1 MYNGS
6 PLERTYA
13 MNVYSVSQ
21 TTMTGLVNATLRTRV
36 NAWLAEWVP
45 DDCAEFP
52 TLEVAV
58 PLTEP
63 APSTVGPESE
73 STALPSD
80 IMWEDADG
88 GGANGAPNNNQNNSH
103 NNNNSQ
109 HPSNRHRQYSVPPA
123 TATPDFRHFRQN
135 PATEDLHAWSIYRQ
149 NLNSDFTDSALGTT
163 EKSQRP
169 FGNFQLRESTVQTIL
184 NHPKYGPRDRNSELA
199 ANIQTYL
206 RFGLPRV
213 HTLSSS
219 GNGLAG
225 GTNGRFTATAN
236 LIKDTSSGYD
246 SSEDGRRKPTG
257 GDTHLQATAHD
268 QLSTEQLTARE
279 QLCHESRGQRTPH
292 RSGSEADLIQEDA
305 QSHRSSRWD
314 TFQQPPKMN
323 GINGMQNIPEGRRSA
338 MSHISASSRHIN
350 KLPFNRDSFYNSL
363 PGGPDDE
370 IGSLKHPHLQVR
382 GLTFE
387 VDRSSWGQKL
397 CGRARTKLLLLEG
410 LSFEVRGG
418 EILAVVAT
426 SENEGT
432 TLLDILSNRVQKRWG
447 DKVRG
452 EFLYNG
458 ILMEPEKLQNFVCYV
473 GKDFELC
480 PDMSVR
486 QWMLFTSLVQE
497 PGGPIRDTKERI
509 NALLEDLGLG
519 QLRHTRIADLTESEK
534 RRLNVAT
541 QLLLDTDIVLLDQPI
556 QGMDILDSFF
566 LIDYLRQWA
575 SRGRIVI
582 ITVHPPTY
590 EIFTMM
596 SRIAIVSTGRM
607 VYFGRRRELLDYF
620 AYIDFPCP
628 PYKNPS
634 DYYLDL
640 VTLDNLS
647 AEAMLESSQRVENL
661 VELYRR
667 RNDDHPSLSD
677 PGPPGITP
685 HEVRRAGF
693 FGQSLALW
701 IRAMI
706 YTFPYNVVHFFRDLM
721 LAALM
726 SVLVGFV
733 FWNVRAGREQE
744 HVSDRYGFY
753 HSLLALCLW
762 PMLLNM
768 ITDVWREK
776 TFVCKDIHEKLYSG
790 FAYVVAKLTYSI
802 PMSLSIMGAYVFP
815 AYSMAGIPSQ
825 EHISN
830 FLPFLGFML
839 LYLSLLRSAAMCFS
853 LVSAR
858 RHIAALLTAGLSSIF
873 IFSGGWIV
881 HLNELSYFTQW
892 LRHVSPLKWVMQEMT
907 YHEFSSRRQVYE
919 CPRNPVVL
927 QENGIQV
934 KADCAWPGD
943 RHAVGLFYNEP
954 SSLLHSVLVPL
965 AFQLFFVLA
974 SILVVSCT
982 KFNRAANRMPRK

>member
-1 MYNGS
+1 
-6 PLERTYA
+6 
-13 MNVYSVSQ
+13 
-21 TTMTGLVNATLRTRV
+21 
-36 NAWLAEWVP
+36 
-45 DDCAEFP
+45 
-52 TLEVAV
+52 
-58 PLTEP
+58 
-63 APSTVGPESE
+63 
-73 STALPSD
+73 
-80 IMWEDADG
+80 MWEDGEG
-88 GGANGAPNNNQNNSH
+88 GGANGPSNNANHNNGNNS
-103 NNNNSQ
+103 SS
-109 HPSNRHRQYSVPPA
+109 HPSNRYRQYSVPPA
-123 TATPDFRHFRQN
+123 TATPELRHFRHN

-213 HTLSSS
+213 HTSSS
-219 GNGLAG
+219 PSNGVAG
-225 GTNGRFTATAN
+225 GANGRYTATAN

-246 SSEDGRRKPTG
+246 SSEDGRNRKPTTA
-257 GDTHLQATAHD
+257 DIHPSSTAHHM
-268 QLSTEQLTARE
+268 STEQLARD
-279 QLCHESRGQRTPH
+279 QLCQESRGRYQPNHHNTSNANYVSHHYGIYNRQPSNQQYMILQQQSQQPNHHHKDYTHLGGFGYGQRTPH

-314 TFQQPPKMN
+314 TFQQPPKIN
-323 GINGMQNIPEGRRSA
+323 GINAVQNIPEGRRSA

-432 TLLDILSNRVQKRWG
+432 TLLDILSNRVQKYWG

-458 ILMEPEKLQNFVCYV
+458 IPMETEKLQNFIGYV

-582 ITVHPPTY
+582 ITIHPPTY

-596 SRIAIVSTGRM
+596 SRIAIISTGRM

-726 SVLVGFV
+726 SVLVGFI

-776 TFVCKDIHEKLYSG
+776 AFVCKDVHEKLYSG

-802 PMSLSIMGAYVFP
+802 PMSLSVMCAYVFP

-853 LVSAR
+853 LASGR
-858 RHIAALLTAGLSSIF
+858 RHVAAFLTATLSSVF
-873 IFSGGWIV
+873 IFSGGWVV
-881 HLNELSYFTQW
+881 HLSELSYFTQW
-892 LRHVSPLKWVMQEMT
+892 LRHVSPLKWVMQEMI
-907 YHEFSSRRQVYE
+907 YHEFSSRRQLYE

-934 KADCAWPGD
+934 KADCAWSGD
-943 RHAVGLFYNEP
+943 RHAVGLYYNEA
-954 SSLLHSVLVPL
+954 SSLMHSFLIPL
-965 AFQLFFVLA
+965 GFQLLFVLA
-974 SILVVSCT
+974 SILIVSCT
-982 KFNRAANRMPRK
+982 RFNRDANRTPRK

>member
-1 MYNGS
+1 MNMKITIPFTERLLRQPIKVIHLIGTGSTRYNS
-6 PLERTYA
+6 
-13 MNVYSVSQ
+13 
-21 TTMTGLVNATLRTRV
+21 
-36 NAWLAEWVP
+36 
-45 DDCAEFP
+45 
-52 TLEVAV
+52 
-58 PLTEP
+58 
-63 APSTVGPESE
+63 
-73 STALPSD
+73 
-80 IMWEDADG
+80 
-88 GGANGAPNNNQNNSH
+88 
-103 NNNNSQ
+103 
-109 HPSNRHRQYSVPPA
+109 
-123 TATPDFRHFRQN
+123 
-135 PATEDLHAWSIYRQ
+135 ATEDLHAWSIYRQ
-149 NLNSDFTDSALGTT
+149 NLNSDFTDSALGTA

-184 NHPKYGPRDRNSELA
+184 NHPKYGPKDRNSELA
-199 ANIQTYL
+199 SNIQTYL

-213 HTLSSS
+213 HTSSSSS
-219 GNGLAG
+219 GG
-225 GTNGRFTATAN
+225 GNGRFTATAN
-236 LIKDTSSGYD
+236 LLKDTSSGYD
-246 SSEDGRRKPTG
+246 SSDDGLRKPPA
-257 GDTHLQATAHD
+257 GDSHPQLAPPPPIQATPQHH
-268 QLSTEQLTARE
+268 QSTQ
-279 QLCHESRGQRTPH
+279 QLCQESRGRYHYLPHHQVRQEPNIRTESHVYGYGQRTPH
-292 RSGSEADLIQEDA
+292 RSGSEADLIQEDS

-314 TFQQPPKMN
+314 IFPRAPKANGAAN
-323 GINGMQNIPEGRRSA
+323 GIHNVPDGRRSA
-338 MSHISASSRHIN
+338 LSHMSASSHHLN

-418 EILAVVAT
+418 EILALVAT
-426 SENEGT
+426 SDNEGT
-432 TLLDILSNRVQKRWG
+432 TLLDILGNRVEKKWG

-458 ILMEPEKLQNFVCYV
+458 IPMEADRLQNFVGYV
-473 GKDFELC
+473 GRDFELC

-582 ITVHPPTY
+582 MTVHPPTF
-590 EIFTMM
+590 EIFSMM
-596 SRIAIVSTGRM
+596 SRIAIISTGRM

-667 RNDDHPSLSD
+667 RNDDHPALSD

-685 HEVRRAGF
+685 HGVRRAGF

-701 IRAMI
+701 IRGMI

-726 SVLVGFV
+726 SVIIGFI

-753 HSLLALCLW
+753 HTLLALCIW
-762 PMLLNM
+762 PILLNM
-768 ITDVWREK
+768 ISDVWREK
-776 TFVCKDIHEKLYSG
+776 AFVCKDMHEKLYGG
-790 FAYVVAKLTYSI
+790 FAYVAAKVTYSI
-802 PMSLSIMGAYVFP
+802 PMSLSIMCAYVFP

-830 FLPFLGFML
+830 FLPYLGFML
-839 LYLSLLRSAAMCFS
+839 LYLSLLRSIALCTSFLFSRRHVAAMFTAFI
-853 LVSAR
+853 VSV
-858 RHIAALLTAGLSSIF
+858 F
-873 IFSGGWIV
+873 IFSGGFVV
-881 HLNELSYFTQW
+881 HLNELSFMTQW
-892 LRHVSPLKWVMQEMT
+892 LRSFSPLKWVMQEMS
-907 YHEFSSRRQVYE
+907 YHEFSSKRHNYE

-934 KADCAWPGD
+934 KADCGWSGD
-943 RHAVGLFYNEP
+943 RHAVGLFYTEA
-954 SSLLHSVLVPL
+954 SSLLHSILIPL
-965 AFQLFFVLA
+965 GMQVFFIIV
-974 SILVVSCT
+974 SIAIVSLT
-982 KFNRAANRMPRK
+982 KFDRAANRKCRK